1 MACLKI
7 HSRLSHFRLVT
18 CISQVT
24 ELHIRAEADFN
35 SMPVYGGLE
44 AMAQLATLHVRH
56 WLDFRRHAFLLKV
69 NHGSWPAQ
77 EKLDGCFRLTAEHY
91 SHSRD
96 AHAYRVAA
104 QGEGDLRLDAD
115 LLIGTK
121 AYDEEFQAEIL
132 AAHYRKMFEELR
144 MGRYRGMG

>member
-1 MACLKI
+1 MACLTI

-18 CISQVT
+18 CISQAT
-24 ELHIRAEADFN
+24 ELYIRADADFH

-69 NHGSWPAQ
+69 NHGSWPGQ
-77 EKLDGCFRLTAEHY
+77 EKLDGRFRLTAERY
-91 SHSRD
+91 GHSSD
-96 AHAYRVAA
+96 VCAYRVAA
-104 QGEGDLRLDAD
+104 RGEGDLRLDAD

-121 AYDEEFQAEIL
+121 AYDEEFQAEVL

-144 MGRYRGMG
+144 MRR